1 MLGFLYILL
10 SSAFYGFSN
19 AYWKKAIQD
28 APFLQVIFSR
38 GLYTTSFFGLCY
50 FADFQWG
57 IFTPWLGERP
67 VFTAVELAMSSGLCF
82 FSSFGL
88 YFFVRSLKTEEVSLV
103 APISSINLFGI
114 LTAVLFLGE
123 AWGIAYSIA
132 SICVVGGV
140 FLLFQSDWHFSSIS
154 SFLKALGGS
163 ILASFFWGVSYALF
177 KYPVAWLGVIPFS
190 FLLEL
195 CVTLCV
201 GVFLLFQRKKWQQ
214 IPQAPIRILALCI
227 MLGSILLNIAYKTAT
242 ITQIIFVSK
251 SQLVLTLIFGQ
262 ILYREK
268 LKALKLLGIAL
279 LLLSI
284 YIVV

>member
-1 MLGFLYILL
+1 MLGFLYILF

-67 VFTAVELAMSSGLCF
+67 AFTAGELTLSIGLCV
-82 FSSFGL
+82 FSFFGL
-88 YFFVRSLKTEEVSLV
+88 YFFVRSLKTEAVSLV
-103 APISSINLFGI
+103 SPISSINLFGL

-123 AWGIAYSIA
+123 TWGFAYSMA
-132 SICVVGGV
+132 TLCVVGGV

-163 ILASFFWGVSYALF
+163 ILASFFWGVSYSLF
-177 KYPVAWLGVIPFS
+177 KYPVAWLGVLPFS

-201 GVFLLFQRKKWQQ
+201 GVFLLIQKQKWQQ

-251 SQLVLTLIFGQ
+251 SQLVLTLVFGQ

-268 LKALKLLGIAL
+268 LKPLKLLGIAL

>member
-50 FADFQWG
+50 LMDYQWG
-57 IFTPWLGERP
+57 IFTTWVGERP
-67 VFTAVELAMSSGLCF
+67 VFTTSQLVMSIGLCI

-88 YFFVRSLKTEEVSLV
+88 YFFVRSMKSEAVSLV
-103 APISSINLFGI
+103 APVSSINLFGL

-123 AWGIAYSIA
+123 SWGFSYSMA
-132 SICVVGGV
+132 SLSVVGGV

-154 SFLKALGGS
+154 SFMKALGGS

-195 CVTLCV
+195 CVTVCA
-201 GVFLLFQRKKWQQ
+201 GVFLLFQRKNWQQ

-268 LKALKLLGIAL
+268 VKALQLLGIAL
-279 LLLSI
+279 LILSI
-284 YIVV
+284 YLVI

>member
-1 MLGFLYILL
+1 MLGFMYILF

-28 APFLQVIFSR
+28 APFLQVIFVR

-50 FADFQWG
+50 LADFQWS
-57 IFTPWLGERP
+57 IFTPWLGIRP
-67 VFTAVELAMSSGLCF
+67 AFNLVQLALSVGLCA
-82 FSSFGL
+82 FSFFGL
-88 YFFVRSLKTEEVSLV
+88 YFFVRSLKSQAVSLV
-103 APISSINLFGI
+103 VPVSSINLFGL

-123 AWGIAYSIA
+123 SWGLSFLIATF
-132 SICVVGGV
+132 CVVGGI
-140 FLLFQSDWHFSSIS
+140 FLIFQSDWQFSSAS
-154 SFLKALGGS
+154 AFLKALGGS

-177 KYPVAWLGVIPFS
+177 KFPVAWLGVLPFS
-190 FLLEL
+190 FLLEF

-201 GVFLLFQRKKWQQ
+201 GFFLIFQKQKWQQ
-214 IPQAPIRILALCI
+214 IPQNPIRILALCI
-227 MLGSILLNIAYKTAT
+227 ILGSVFLNIAYKTAPV
-242 ITQIIFVSK
+242 TQIIFVSK

-262 ILYREK
+262 ILYGEK
-268 LKALKLLGIAL
+268 VRPLKLLGITL

>member
-1 MLGFLYILL
+1 MLGFLYILF

-50 FADFQWG
+50 LADFQWG

-201 GVFLLFQRKKWQQ
+201 GVFLLFQKQKWQQ

-268 LKALKLLGIAL
+268 LKALQLLGIAL
-279 LLLSI
+279 LILSI
-284 YIVV
+284 YLIF

>member
-1 MLGFLYILL
+1 MLGFLYILF

-67 VFTAVELAMSSGLCF
+67 VFTAAELAMSIGLCV
-82 FSSFGL
+82 FSFFGL
-88 YFFVRSLKTEEVSLV
+88 YFFVRSLKTEAVSLV
-103 APISSINLFGI
+103 SPISSINLFGM

-123 AWGIAYSIA
+123 SWGLSFSIA
-132 SICVVGGV
+132 TFCVVGGI
-140 FLLFQSDWHFSSIS
+140 FLIFQSDWHFSSIS
-154 SFLKALGGS
+154 SFMKALRGS

-177 KYPVAWLGVIPFS
+177 KYPVAWLGVLPFS

-201 GVFLLFQRKKWQQ
+201 GVFLIFQKQKWQQ
-214 IPQAPIRILALCI
+214 IPQNPIRILALCI
-227 MLGSILLNIAYKTAT
+227 ILGSVFLNIAYKTAT
-242 ITQIIFVSK
+242 VTQIIFVSK

-262 ILYREK
+262 ILYGEK
-268 LKALKLLGIAL
+268 IRPLKLLGIAL

>member
-1 MLGFLYILL
+1 MLGFLYILF

-50 FADFQWG
+50 LMDYQWG

-67 VFTAVELAMSSGLCF
+67 VFTAAELAMSIGLCV
-82 FSSFGL
+82 FSFFGL
-88 YFFVRSLKTEEVSLV
+88 YFFVRSLKTEAVSLV
-103 APISSINLFGI
+103 SPVSSINLFGL

-123 AWGIAYSIA
+123 TWGFAYSMA
-132 SICVVGGV
+132 TLCVVGGV

-163 ILASFFWGVSYALF
+163 ILASFFWGISYSLF
-177 KYPVAWLGVIPFS
+177 KYPVSWLGVIPFS

-201 GVFLLFQRKKWQQ
+201 GVFLLFQKQKWQQ
-214 IPQAPIRILALCI
+214 IPQTPIRILALCI
-227 MLGSILLNIAYKTAT
+227 ILGSVFLNIAYKTAT

-268 LKALKLLGIAL
+268 VSPLKLLGIAL

>member
-1 MLGFLYILL
+1 MLGFLYILF

-19 AYWKKAIQD
+19 AYWKRAIQD
-28 APFLQVIFSR
+28 APFLQVIFVR

-50 FADFQWG
+50 LADFQWS
-57 IFTPWLGERP
+57 IFTPWLGIRP
-67 VFTAVELAMSSGLCF
+67 AYNLGQLAMSVGLCL
-82 FSSFGL
+82 FSFLGL
-88 YFFVRSLKTEEVSLV
+88 YFFVRSLKSEAISLV
-103 APISSINLFGI
+103 APLSSINIFGL

-123 AWGIAYSIA
+123 SWGFSFSIA
-132 SICVVGGV
+132 TTCVVGGV
-140 FLLFQSDWHFSSIS
+140 FLFFQSDWHFSSIS
-154 SFLKALGGS
+154 AFLKALGGS

-177 KYPVAWLGVIPFS
+177 KFPVAWLGVLPFS

-201 GVFLLFQRKKWQQ
+201 GVILIFQKQKWQQ
-214 IPQAPIRILALCI
+214 IPQNPIRILALCI
-227 MLGSILLNIAYKTAT
+227 ILGSVFLNIAYKTAT

-268 LKALKLLGIAL
+268 VRPLKLLGIAL
-279 LLLSI
+279 LLISI

>member
-1 MLGFLYILL
+1 MLGFLYILF

-28 APFLQVIFSR
+28 APFLQVIFVR

-50 FADFQWG
+50 LADFQWS
-57 IFTPWLGERP
+57 IFTPWLGIRP
-67 VFTAVELAMSSGLCF
+67 AFNLVQLAMSVGLCL
-82 FSSFGL
+82 FSFFGL
-88 YFFVRSLKTEEVSLV
+88 YFFVRSLKSQAVSLV
-103 APISSINLFGI
+103 VPVSSINLFGL

-123 AWGIAYSIA
+123 SWGLSFSIA
-132 SICVVGGV
+132 TFCVVGGI
-140 FLLFQSDWHFSSIS
+140 FLIFQSDWHFSSKGAL
-154 SFLKALGGS
+154 LKALVGS

-177 KYPVAWLGVIPFS
+177 KYPVAWLGVLPFS

-201 GVFLLFQRKKWQQ
+201 GVFLFFQKQKWQQ
-214 IPQAPIRILALCI
+214 IPQNPILILALCI
-227 MLGSILLNIAYKTAT
+227 ILGSVFLNIAYKTAT
-242 ITQIIFVSK
+242 VTQIIFVSK

-262 ILYREK
+262 ILYGEK
-268 LKALKLLGIAL
+268 IRPLKLLGIAL

-284 YIVV
+284 YILV

>member
-1 MLGFLYILL
+1 MLGFLYILF

-50 FADFQWG
+50 LMDYQWG

-67 VFTAVELAMSSGLCF
+67 VFTAAELAMSIGLCV
-82 FSSFGL
+82 FSFFGL
-88 YFFVRSLKTEEVSLV
+88 YFFVRSLKTEAVSLV
-103 APISSINLFGI
+103 SPVSSINLFGL

-123 AWGIAYSIA
+123 TWGFAYSMA
-132 SICVVGGV
+132 TLCVVGGV

-163 ILASFFWGVSYALF
+163 ILASFFWGISYSLF

-201 GVFLLFQRKKWQQ
+201 GVFLLFQKQKWQQ

-227 MLGSILLNIAYKTAT
+227 ILGSVFLNIAYKTAS

-268 LKALKLLGIAL
+268 LKALQLLGIAL

>member
-1 MLGFLYILL
+1 MLGFLYNLF

-19 AYWKKAIQD
+19 AYWKKVIQD
-28 APFLQVIFSR
+28 APFLQVIFVR

-50 FADFQWG
+50 LADFQWS

-67 VFTAVELAMSSGLCF
+67 VFTAAELAMNIGLCV
-82 FSSFGL
+82 FSFFGL
-88 YFFVRSLKTEEVSLV
+88 YFFVRSLKTEAVSLV
-103 APISSINLFGI
+103 SPISSINLFGM
-114 LTAVLFLGE
+114 LTAVLFLGDT
-123 AWGIAYSIA
+123 WGFAYSMA
-132 SICVVGGV
+132 SLCVVGGV
-140 FLLFQSDWHFSSIS
+140 FLLFQSDWHFSSMS
-154 SFLKALGGS
+154 SFIKALGGS

-201 GVFLLFQRKKWQQ
+201 GVFLLFQKQKWQQ

-227 MLGSILLNIAYKTAT
+227 ILGSVFLNIGYQNASV
-242 ITQIIFVSK
+242 TQIIFVSK
-251 SQLVLTLIFGQ
+251 SQLILTLIFGQ

-268 LKALKLLGIAL
+268 VRPLKLLGIAL
-279 LLLSI
+279 LILSI
-284 YIVV
+284 YLVM

>member
-1 MLGFLYILL
+1 MLGFLYILF

-38 GLYTTSFFGLCY
+38 GLYTISFFGLCY
-50 FADFQWG
+50 LMDYQWG

-67 VFTAVELAMSSGLCF
+67 VFTAVELAMSSGLCI

-201 GVFLLFQRKKWQQ
+201 GVFLLFQKQKWQQ

>member
-1 MLGFLYILL
+1 MLGFLYILS

-50 FADFQWG
+50 LADFQWG

-67 VFTAVELAMSSGLCF
+67 VFTAAELAMSIGLCV
-82 FSSFGL
+82 FSFFGL
-88 YFFVRSLKTEEVSLV
+88 YFFVRSLKTEAVSLV
-103 APISSINLFGI
+103 SPISSINLFGM
-114 LTAVLFLGE
+114 LTAVLFLGD
-123 AWGIAYSIA
+123 AWGFAYSMA
-132 SICVVGGV
+132 SLCVVGGV

-154 SFLKALGGS
+154 SFMKALGGS

-201 GVFLLFQRKKWQQ
+201 GVFLLFQKQKWQQ

-227 MLGSILLNIAYKTAT
+227 ILGSVFLNIGYQTASV
-242 ITQIIFVSK
+242 TQIIFVSK
-251 SQLVLTLIFGQ
+251 SQLILTLVFGQ

-268 LKALKLLGIAL
+268 VKPLKLLGIAL
-279 LLLSI
+279 LILSI
-284 YIVV
+284 YLVI

>member
-1 MLGFLYILL
+1 MLGFLYILF
-10 SSAFYGFSN
+10 SSAFYGFNN

-50 FADFQWG
+50 LMDYQWG

-67 VFTAVELAMSSGLCF
+67 VFTAAELAMSIGLCV
-82 FSSFGL
+82 FSFFGL
-88 YFFVRSLKTEEVSLV
+88 YFFVRSLKTEAVSLV
-103 APISSINLFGI
+103 SPVSSINLFGL

-123 AWGIAYSIA
+123 TWGFAYSMA
-132 SICVVGGV
+132 SLCVVGGV

-163 ILASFFWGVSYALF
+163 ILASFFWGISYSLF

-201 GVFLLFQRKKWQQ
+201 GVFLLFQKQKWQQ
-214 IPQAPIRILALCI
+214 IPQAPIRILALSI
-227 MLGSILLNIAYKTAT
+227 ILGSVFLNIAYKTTT

-268 LKALKLLGIAL
+268 VRPLKLLGIAL

>member
-1 MLGFLYILL
+1 MLGFLYILF

-201 GVFLLFQRKKWQQ
+201 GVFLLFQKQKWQQ

-227 MLGSILLNIAYKTAT
+227 MLGSILLNIAYKTAS

-251 SQLVLTLIFGQ
+251 SQLVLTMIFGQ

>member
-1 MLGFLYILL
+1 MLGFFYILI

-28 APFLQVIFSR
+28 VPFLQVIFLR

-50 FADFQWG
+50 FFDYQSS
-57 IFTPWLGERP
+57 IFTPWLGIRP
-67 VFTAVELAMSSGLCF
+67 EFDAVQLAMSVGLCV
-82 FSSFGL
+82 FSFFGL
-88 YFFVRSLKTEEVSLV
+88 YFFVRSLKTQEVSLV
-103 APISSINLFGI
+103 SPISSINLFGL

-123 AWGIAYSIA
+123 AWGFTYSMA
-132 SICVVGGV
+132 TFCVVGGV
-140 FLLFQSDWHFSSIS
+140 FLIFLSDWRFNSIS

-195 CVTLCV
+195 SVTICV
-201 GVFLLFQRKKWQQ
+201 GVLFLFQKQKWQQ

-227 MLGSILLNIAYKTAT
+227 ILGSVFLNIAYKTAT
-242 ITQIIFVSK
+242 ITQIIFVGK
-251 SQLVLTLIFGQ
+251 FQLVLTLVFGQ
-262 ILYREK
+262 LLYHEK
-268 LKALKLLGIAL
+268 LDIVKCLGLAL
-279 LLLSI
+279 LITSI
-284 YIVV
+284 YIVA

>member
-1 MLGFLYILL
+1 MLGFLYILF

-50 FADFQWG
+50 LMDYQWG

-67 VFTAVELAMSSGLCF
+67 VFTAAELAMSIGLCV
-82 FSSFGL
+82 FSFFGL
-88 YFFVRSLKTEEVSLV
+88 YFFVRSLKTEAVSLV
-103 APISSINLFGI
+103 SPVSSINLFGL

-123 AWGIAYSIA
+123 TWGFAYSMA
-132 SICVVGGV
+132 TLCVVGGV

-163 ILASFFWGVSYALF
+163 ILASFFWGISYSLF

-201 GVFLLFQRKKWQQ
+201 GVFLLFQKQKWQQ
-214 IPQAPIRILALCI
+214 IPQAPIRILALSI
-227 MLGSILLNIAYKTAT
+227 ILGSVFLNIAYKTTT

-268 LKALKLLGIAL
+268 VRPLKLLGIAL

>member
-1 MLGFLYILL
+1 MLGFLYILF

-28 APFLQVIFSR
+28 APFLQVIFIR
-38 GLYTTSFFGLCY
+38 GLYTTLFFGLCY
-50 FADFQWG
+50 LADFQWG

-201 GVFLLFQRKKWQQ
+201 GVFLLFQKQKWQQ

-268 LKALKLLGIAL
+268 VRPLKLLGIAL
-279 LLLSI
+279 LILSI
-284 YIVV
+284 YLVF

>member
-1 MLGFLYILL
+1 MLGFLYILF

-28 APFLQVIFSR
+28 VSFLQVIFSR
-38 GLYTTSFFGLCY
+38 GLYTTSFFGFCY
-50 FADFQWG
+50 WVDLQWD
-57 IFTPWLGERP
+57 IFSPWLGVRT
-67 VFTAVELAMSSGLCF
+67 VFTAEELTLSIGLCV
-82 FSSFGL
+82 FSFFGL
-88 YFFVRSLKTEEVSLV
+88 YFFVRSLKTEAVSLV
-103 APISSINLFGI
+103 SPISSINLFGL

-123 AWGIAYSIA
+123 TWGSAYSMA
-132 SICVVGGV
+132 TLCVVGGV
-140 FLLFQSDWHFSSIS
+140 FLLFQSDWNFSSIS

-163 ILASFFWGVSYALF
+163 ILASFFWGVSYSLF
-177 KYPVAWLGVIPFS
+177 KYPIAWLGVIPFS

-195 CVTLCV
+195 CVTLCM
-201 GVFLLFQRKKWQQ
+201 GVFLLFQKQKWQQ

-227 MLGSILLNIAYKTAT
+227 ILGSVFLHMAYKTAT

-268 LKALKLLGIAL
+268 VRPLKLLGIAL